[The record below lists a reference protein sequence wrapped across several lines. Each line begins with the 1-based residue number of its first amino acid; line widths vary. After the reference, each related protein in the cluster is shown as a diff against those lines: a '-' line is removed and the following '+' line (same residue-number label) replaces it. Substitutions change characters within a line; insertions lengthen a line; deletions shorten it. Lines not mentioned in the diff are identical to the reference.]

1 MTPPSRLCGLE
12 SQQDGLRKSLSA
24 MREPGL
30 TAKGSYAAH
39 TRGYLSM
46 MSEAQ
51 NFPPMGTF
59 ACSTN
64 RAAFSAADVG
74 RCHTSAMPDCGDNAF
89 LRTCADAGLSQCDL
103 THKRPPGPPR

>member
-1 MTPPSRLCGLE
+1 MTPPSRLYGLQ

-30 TAKGSYAAH
+30 TAKALYAAH

-64 RAAFSAADVG
+64 RAAFSAAG
-74 RCHTSAMPDCGDNAF
+74 RRPLPYLCH
-89 LRTCADAGLSQCDL
+89 AGLRRQRFSSHL
-103 THKRPPGPPR
+103 R